1 MPDHGPWRPT
11 TFLRFEQALD
21 TSMGTA
27 RIVTDAGPAYIKALG
42 NRQGPH
48 PLACEWVG
56 TNLARWFGLPTF
68 EFALLR
74 IDASVDEIPFLR
86 GGTAASGPAFVT
98 LAASGHTWGGSAEE
112 LASLVNPEAV
122 AHLVV
127 FDTWTR
133 NCDRYPADLTT
144 RKPNYDNVFLE
155 DVADAQDG
163 SSRLVAMDHTHCF
176 TCGRDLD
183 ETVAHIEKVKD
194 ERLYGLF
201 PAFAGLVQ
209 RKDVEAGLGRLR
221 QLEEQTVAEFVESI
235 PAEWQVSA
243 VARQALLEMIYRRA
257 GFVAESMLA
266 ALETACWPV

>member
-1 MPDHGPWRPT
+1 VQGSGHHTRAAPDFHDAEFVAVAGREEELHAVDQLFVPLPAQVLDVEVALRIDFDVERIRSQVLGREDAAQPPVLCRGQIVILFSGRASSSTTAGRPRRLTMPDHGPWRPT
-11 TFLRFEQALD
+11 TFLRFEQPLD

-86 GGTAASGPAFVT
+86 GGIAASGPAFVT
-98 LAASGHTWGGSAEE
+98 RAASGHTWGGSAEE
-112 LASLVNPEAV
+112 LASLVNPEAL

-155 DVADAQDG
+155 DEWTPG
-163 SSRLVAMDHTHCF
+163 
-176 TCGRDLD
+176 
-183 ETVAHIEKVKD
+183 KVTT
-194 ERLYGLF
+194 F
-201 PAFAGLVQ
+201 
-209 RKDVEAGLGRLR
+209 
-221 QLEEQTVAEFVESI
+221 
-235 PAEWQVSA
+235 
-243 VARQALLEMIYRRA
+243 
-257 GFVAESMLA
+257 
-266 ALETACWPV
+266 